1 MEGTVTISIKDF
13 DSLRADRDTLEYIKR
28 VLNEAMN
35 KGDGCN
41 IPAHEAVRLVDCI
54 ISRTFNI

>member
-13 DSLRADRDTLEYIKR
+13 DSLRADADTLEYITR
-28 VLNEAMN
+28 ILNEAMN
-35 KGDGCN
+35 EAGGSD
-41 IPAHEAVRLVDCI
+41 IPNHKAIKLIDCI